1 MALPPPL
8 PPAPPARLAPPVAP
22 PLPWHLPSTGLQ
34 WPPSFGLVGPLT
46 GNPAA
51 NLLPP
56 SSLLTQFPE
65 LESSVIMSL
74 IQHDFKGRELY
85 KLDLIYRDKADRGVL
100 QWEEGSL
107 QLKAEPS

>member
-1 MALPPPL
+1 
-8 PPAPPARLAPPVAP
+8 
-22 PLPWHLPSTGLQ
+22 
-34 WPPSFGLVGPLT
+34 
-46 GNPAA
+46 
-51 NLLPP
+51 
-56 SSLLTQFPE
+56 
-65 LESSVIMSL
+65 MSL